1 MCHARSSYDFVKMVI
16 KYKYDRYVGFTLGE
30 NMTSTERQ
38 KYIRM
43 GNQVYRFTQAAGK
56 YSKMGN

>member
-1 MCHARSSYDFVKMVI
+1 MCHARSSYDFGKMVI
-16 KYKYDRYVGFTLGE
+16 KYDRYIGFLPGE
-30 NMTSTERQ
+30 NMTGTERQ

-43 GNQVYRFTQAAGK
+43 GNQVYRFTQAAGE

>member
-1 MCHARSSYDFVKMVI
+1 MVI

-56 YSKMGN
+56 YSKMGI